1 MSAFAKSQTI
11 SRRLNMTAM
20 SNYAEDKVLDHSLG
34 TASWTAPTNIYVGLF
49 LTGNDPT
56 DANSGTEIS
65 GNGYARVTATFTAA
79 SGGSTSN
86 DSAITFAAASGG
98 NWGEVSY
105 VGLYDASTGGNLIY
119 HGAVTTPKTIED
131 GDTFSI
137 ATGSLTIS
145 LD

>member
-1 MSAFAKSQTI
+1 
-11 SRRLNMTAM
+11 MTAM
-20 SNYAEDKVLDHSLG
+20 SNYAEDKTLDHSLG
-34 TASWTAPTNIYVGLF
+34 TAAWTAPSAIYVGLF

-56 DANSGTEIS
+56 DANTGTEIT
-65 GNGYARVTATFTAA
+65 GNGYARVAATFTAA
-79 SGGSTSN
+79 AGGTTSN
-86 DSAITFAAASGG
+86 NAAVTFAAASGG
-98 NWGEVSY
+98 NWGEVSF
-105 VGLYDASTGGNLIY
+105 VGLYDAASGGNLIY